1 MKPSRKSSGAQ
12 SSTIQIACTKV
23 KRLVQTALGESVII
37 VIAASLLGLVYTG
50 STGKGL
56 FGPEPFPDRSANN
69 DTITSTFL
77 TGEEALILFRRGD
90 ALFIDARHSY
100 DFELGHI
107 KGAMNIPLQ
116 EFHNGHPL
124 LASVPRNK
132 LIVTYCDGEE
142 CNSSVELA
150 REMYAAGYSNV
161 RIFFGGWN
169 EWRHHNLPQE
179 P

>member
-1 MKPSRKSSGAQ
+1 MR
-12 SSTIQIACTKV
+12 
-23 KRLVQTALGESVII
+23 TALGESAII
-37 VIAASLLGLVYTG
+37 VIAAGVLGLIHAV

-56 FGPEPFPDRSANN
+56 FSPMPFPGHSAT
-69 DTITSTFL
+69 DSAITSTFL
-77 TGEEALILFRRGD
+77 TEGEALILFRRGD

-150 REMYAAGYSNV
+150 KEMYAAGYSNV
-161 RIFFGGWN
+161 KIFFGGWN